1 MTNGCGTFA
10 LGVAL
15 FQVIDAASV
24 NRREYP
30 HSRNTGVSGVVL
42 SNVTTSVNQTENVVS
57 RVLVRLN
64 RIVVAFD
71 DKAASC

>member
-15 FQVIDAASV
+15 FRVIDAASV

-30 HSRNTGVSGVVL
+30 HCRNTGVSGVVL

-71 DKAASC
+71 DKAASR